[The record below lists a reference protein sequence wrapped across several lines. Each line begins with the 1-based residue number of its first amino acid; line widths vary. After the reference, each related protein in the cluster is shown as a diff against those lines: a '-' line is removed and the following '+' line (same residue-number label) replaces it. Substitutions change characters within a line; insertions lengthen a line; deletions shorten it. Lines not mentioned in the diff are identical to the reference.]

1 MFQVRDWPSGG
12 VIVGR
17 NGIREAYET
26 GRGALTTRS
35 VTHIENVT
43 ARKKA
48 IVVTELPF
56 MVGPNE
62 FWNVFPRV

>member
-1 MFQVRDWPSGG
+1 MFQVRTGQVAA

-35 VTHIENVT
+35 
-43 ARKKA
+43 
-48 IVVTELPF
+48 
-56 MVGPNE
+56 
-62 FWNVFPRV
+62 

>member
-43 ARKKA
+43 AVRK
-48 IVVTELPF
+48 PSS
-56 MVGPNE
+56 
-62 FWNVFPRV
+62 